1 MRREEVEKVSRE
13 LEELLDM
20 QEDIGR
26 RTRGTQEP
34 IPEQIRTKTPGTEE
48 LEKAQEEYA
57 RLKEEADRETDLT
70 EDDYPEEEIPGE
82 DEPAEDSEEEYFDGD
97 GEYEEDEYEEK
108 EYSGSRGIPLI
119 RPGDGLTA
127 AFVVPVLI
135 MIIIFIQRGIFPFG
149 EESFLR
155 TDMYHQYAPF
165 FSEFQYKLTHG
176 GSLLYS
182 WDVGM
187 GVNFSALYAYY
198 LASPINWLLI
208 LCPKGLI
215 IEFMTYT
222 IVLKIG
228 LAGLTMAWYLR
239 RRCGTRD
246 FGVAFFGIFY
256 ALSGYMA
263 AYSWNIMWLDCIW
276 LFPVIMLGLER
287 LVKDKKP
294 LLYCISLGLS
304 ILSNYYISIMI
315 CIFMVIYFGC
325 LLILEGRRSLRA
337 TARSVWQFAVYS
349 LAAGGLAAVV
359 LLPEIFALQS
369 TASGDFNFPQTVSS
383 YFSIFDMI
391 ARHIGNVET
400 EIGLDHWPNIY
411 CGVAVLMFVL
421 LYLGCRKIQVKEK
434 AVYMGLLLFFF
445 ASFSVNVLN
454 FIWHGFHYPNSLPC
468 RQSFIYIFL
477 VLTVCYRAYMY
488 LRETSVRHLA
498 AAFWGACCFV
508 LLAEKL
514 VTEEHFH
521 FSVFYVAIIFLAAY
535 AGLI

>member
-82 DEPAEDSEEEYFDGD
+82 DEPAEDSEEQYFDGD

-383 YFSIFDMI
+383 YSI
-391 ARHIGNVET
+391 
-400 EIGLDHWPNIY
+400 
-411 CGVAVLMFVL
+411 
-421 LYLGCRKIQVKEK
+421 
-434 AVYMGLLLFFF
+434 
-445 ASFSVNVLN
+445 LN
-454 FIWHGFHYPNSLPC
+454 YTH
-468 RQSFIYIFL
+468 
-477 VLTVCYRAYMY
+477 
-488 LRETSVRHLA
+488 
-498 AAFWGACCFV
+498 
-508 LLAEKL
+508 KK
-514 VTEEHFH
+514 
-521 FSVFYVAIIFLAAY
+521 
-535 AGLI
+535 